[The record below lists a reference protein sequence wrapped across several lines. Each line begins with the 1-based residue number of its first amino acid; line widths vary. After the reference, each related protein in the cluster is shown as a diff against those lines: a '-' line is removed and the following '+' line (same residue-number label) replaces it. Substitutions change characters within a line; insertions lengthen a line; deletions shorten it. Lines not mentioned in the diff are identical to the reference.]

1 MLGLGYFWSNAN
13 ISLKDLP
20 IIKQRIRDIYIQ
32 QWRTGL
38 PESITLDCYR
48 KQKNDVESHLVNVK
62 NDTH

>member
-32 QWRTGL
+32 QWRTRL
-38 PESITLDCYR
+38 PESLKLD
-48 KQKNDVESHLVNVK
+48 
-62 NDTH
+62 